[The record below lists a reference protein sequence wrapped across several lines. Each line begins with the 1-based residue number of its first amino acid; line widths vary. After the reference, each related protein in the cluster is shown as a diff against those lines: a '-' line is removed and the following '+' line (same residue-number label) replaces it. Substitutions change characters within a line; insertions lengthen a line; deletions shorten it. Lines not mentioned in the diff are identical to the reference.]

1 MPGVCLSQLTATLV
15 MQRSQFNRGI
25 VVAFESIPTAEPTA
39 KPAASQQSMASS
51 RTSTTAIVPP
61 APKSTSQGWG
71 GYLLGFVTSSP
82 AIKAEESSPSLDAT
96 ASRGTNANSTPPN
109 SKSQHQLLGSARRS
123 EDGSD
128 SSDEDDVDGSN
139 SPVMEGLDA
148 FEKEQNILGNNSS
161 AALSRP
167 PLVLYNCVVMVG
179 GLPGNLYVTQQCLWL
194 VFGLSIPGIPL
205 RRESYPLSGLD
216 SITQLENSSLLTAN
230 SSKFSFFGSEKV
242 LTISPLAVEKTVLK
256 MVIMAIR
263 DCFHS
268 KYRVKSTKSKKSFL
282 QTPNPNASSSNNSGG
297 SGKPRRVM
305 SKSRSRYN
313 DFKRADSLK
322 DIL

>member
-71 GYLLGFVTSSP
+71 GFLLGFVTSSP

-167 PLVLYNCVVMVG
+167 PPVL
-179 GLPGNLYVTQQCLWL
+179 
-194 VFGLSIPGIPL
+194 I
-205 RRESYPLSGLD
+205 
-216 SITQLENSSLLTAN
+216 
-230 SSKFSFFGSEKV
+230 
-242 LTISPLAVEKTVLK
+242 
-256 MVIMAIR
+256 
-263 DCFHS
+263 
-268 KYRVKSTKSKKSFL
+268 
-282 QTPNPNASSSNNSGG
+282 
-297 SGKPRRVM
+297 
-305 SKSRSRYN
+305 
-313 DFKRADSLK
+313 
-322 DIL
+322 